1 MTPPPKPPP
10 TSPAPEPT
18 GVRLFVMDVD
28 GTLTDGSITYDESGR
43 EWKSFH
49 ARDGLGVKLLL
60 LAGIEPAI
68 VTGRSSPV
76 VARRAQ
82 ELGIREVVQGAN
94 DKAGIVRSL
103 RAARGLASA
112 QVAFVGDDLSDLPA
126 MLDAGF
132 SAAPADA
139 APEVRA
145 TASFVCSLA
154 GGRGAVREAIE
165 TLLRRD
171 GHWTRVLAAF
181 GADPGASR

>member
-1 MTPPPKPPP
+1 MTPSPKSPPP
-10 TSPAPEPT
+10 SPAPAT
-18 GVRLFVMDVD
+18 VGVRLFVMDVD
-28 GTLTDGSITYDESGR
+28 GTLTDGSITYDETGR

-82 ELGIREVVQGAN
+82 ELGILEVVQGAG
-94 DKAGIVRSL
+94 DKAAIVRSL
-103 RAARGLASA
+103 RAARGLAA
-112 QVAFVGDDLSDLPA
+112 AEVAFVGDDLSDLPA
-126 MLDAGF
+126 MRDAGF

-139 APEVRA
+139 AAEVRA
-145 TASFVCSLA
+145 AATFVCSVA

-171 GHWTRVLAAF
+171 GRWLHVLAAF
-181 GADPGASR
+181 GAAPGASL

>member
-1 MTPPPKPPP
+1 
-10 TSPAPEPT
+10 
-18 GVRLFVMDVD
+18 MDVD
-28 GTLTDGSITYDESGR
+28 GTLTDGSITYDETGR

-49 ARDGLGVKLLL
+49 ARDGLGIKLLL
-60 LAGIEPAI
+60 LAGVEPAI

-82 ELGIREVVQGAN
+82 ELGIREVVQGAS
-94 DKAGIVRSL
+94 DKAAILRSL
-103 RAARGLASA
+103 CAARGIPASQA
-112 QVAFVGDDLSDLPA
+112 AFVGDDLSDLPA
-126 MLDAGF
+126 MRAAGF

-145 TASFVCSLA
+145 AATFVCSLA

-171 GHWTRVLAAF
+171 GRWPEVLAAF